1 MPVRS
6 LDKLDDAT
14 FDVTAARVFG
24 GEFVLHESVVELDT
38 SAGTV
43 RLPVTLT
50 VPDAVSVV
58 VDLTDGTGELVLES
72 VDVTAS
78 AATLRGVTPCE
89 VVVTTSVSQ
98 VLLDV
103 STTPVAV
110 RRGWRW
116 RPWDG
121 TTPVILDHRAVSR
134 RLRENACP
142 ACTHPWD
149 EHPTDRDATGAT
161 CGECAYELKHGELP
175 TGRPV
180 GLHGADTAATH
191 RARVIRSV
199 MRASSPEG
207 RANCSVER
215 SS

>member
-6 LDKLDDAT
+6 LDKLEDAT
-14 FDVTAARVFG
+14 FDVTAARVVS
-24 GEFVLHESVVELDT
+24 GEFMLHRSVVEHDT

-58 VDLTDGTGELVLES
+58 VDVADGIGELILET

-78 AATLRGVTPCE
+78 AVTLQGVSPCT
-89 VVVTTSVSQ
+89 VVVTTAVQSQ

-110 RRGWRW
+110 RRWWRW

-149 EHPTDRDATGAT
+149 EHPTERDTTGAT
-161 CGECAYELKHGELP
+161 CGECDYELEHGELP
-175 TGRPV
+175 R
-180 GLHGADTAATH
+180 
-191 RARVIRSV
+191 
-199 MRASSPEG
+199 G
-207 RANCSVER
+207 RAVCTAQIPQQLIEPEPSDL
-215 SS
+215 

>member
-24 GEFVLHESVVELDT
+24 GAFVLHGSVVEQDT

-50 VPDAVSVV
+50 VPDAVSGV
-58 VDLTDGTGELVLES
+58 VDLTDGTGELVLDS

-78 AATLRGVTPCE
+78 AVTLRGVIPCE
-89 VVVTTSVSQ
+89 VVVTTSVRSQ

-110 RRGWRW
+110 RRWWRW
-116 RPWDG
+116 QPWDG
-121 TTPVILDHRAVSR
+121 TTPVILDHRAASR

-161 CGECAYELKHGELP
+161 CGEYA
-175 TGRPV
+175 
-180 GLHGADTAATH
+180 
-191 RARVIRSV
+191 
-199 MRASSPEG
+199 
-207 RANCSVER
+207 
-215 SS
+215 